1 MYAYIIK
8 FFWNEYFRKGFDK
21 KMSKDKIPQYH
32 PSYTEEE
39 NKVVHD
45 YLEHATAES
54 LAQSIQDFCES
65 YPGEVRESI
74 LENLNQLRKELSQR
88 LNMEKRYKELVRCKD
103 MWLQYRNALEM
114 YPTVVK
120 IREAY
125 DTYKQS
131 PGKRPYGVTMR
142 EAFYAKYKDTVCAG
156 YSEET
161 IRKMLFSENSARG
174 IKKPEPPKE
183 DYLSLEDNKVEIET
197 NIDVLE
203 SLGRE
208 ELKYILTMLLSCVDY
223 EVIESG
229 ISA

>member
-88 LNMEKRYKELVRCKD
+88 LNMKKDIRNLYAVRIC
-103 MWLQYRNALEM
+103 
-114 YPTVVK
+114 
-120 IREAY
+120 
-125 DTYKQS
+125 
-131 PGKRPYGVTMR
+131 
-142 EAFYAKYKDTVCAG
+142 G
-156 YSEET
+156 YS
-161 IRKMLFSENSARG
+161 IGMH
-174 IKKPEPPKE
+174 
-183 DYLSLEDNKVEIET
+183 
-197 NIDVLE
+197 
-203 SLGRE
+203 
-208 ELKYILTMLLSCVDY
+208 
-223 EVIESG
+223 
-229 ISA
+229 